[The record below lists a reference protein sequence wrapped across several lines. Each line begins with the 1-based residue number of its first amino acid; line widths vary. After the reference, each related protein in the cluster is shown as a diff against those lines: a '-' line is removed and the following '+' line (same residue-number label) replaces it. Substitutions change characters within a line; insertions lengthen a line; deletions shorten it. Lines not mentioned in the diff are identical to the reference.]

1 MSKSHQAVTGTH
13 SSARLSVAVVFF
25 IHGVLVSNWLA
36 RIPAIQADLRLA
48 GGVLGLALLGAS
60 GGAFAA
66 IVGIPRLLVR
76 YGSARVTTWSSFGL
90 CAVLALPAL
99 ARSAAALAAALVVY
113 GALAGA
119 MDVAMNTQAVDV
131 ERAYRRPVMVA
142 FHALF
147 SFGGMTGAAMGGLA
161 AARGLAP
168 LPHLVAVGVLL
179 AVATLFAT
187 RRLLPD
193 DPEALAKAPQFSLA
207 AIRPLVPLGVIA
219 FCILLGEGAMADW
232 GAVYLTGY
240 TSQGAA
246 ATGYAVFSLTMAA
259 GRLAGDWLRLRIGS
273 VNLVRLGGAIAAAG
287 LGAGLAVGGVA
298 ATLLGFA
305 CAGAGFST
313 IFPITLSAAGHK
325 VASQTGIA
333 AVTGIGY
340 LAFLAGPPAI
350 GLLADAVTLR
360 VALGLTV
367 ILSAIAALLAG
378 SVRDADAEMG
388 MSSVAAD
395 HGH

>member
-1 MSKSHQAVTGTH
+1 VLR
-13 SSARLSVAVVFF
+13 SARVSVAVVFF
-25 IHGVLVSNWLA
+25 IHGVLVSNWLS
-36 RIPAIQADLRLA
+36 RIPAVQESLGL
-48 GGVLGLALLGAS
+48 GTGVLGLALLGAS
-60 GGAFAA
+60 VGAFAA

-76 YGSARVTTWSSFGL
+76 FGSARVTTWSSFAL
-90 CAVLALPAL
+90 CAALALPAF
-99 ARSAAALAAALVVY
+99 ARGAWSLAAALAVY
-113 GALAGA
+113 GAMAGA

-147 SFGGMTGAAMGGLA
+147 SFGGMSGAAMGGLA
-161 AARGLAP
+161 AARGLRP
-168 LPHLVAVGVLL
+168 LPHLLAIGSAL
-179 AVATLFAT
+179 AVATFFAT

-193 DPEALAKAPQFSLA
+193 DAEALARPPEFSLT
-207 AIRPLVPLGVIA
+207 AIRPLVPLGTIA

-232 GAVYLTGY
+232 GAVYLTEY
-240 TSQGAA
+240 TSQARA
-246 ATGYAVFSLTMAA
+246 ATGYAVFSLTMAV

-287 LGAGLAVGGVA
+287 LGAGLAAGGVA
-298 ATLLGFA
+298 PTLLGFA

-325 VASQTGIA
+325 VASQTGVA

-350 GLLADAVTLR
+350 GLLADALTLR
-360 VALGLTV
+360 AALGLTV

-378 SVRDADAEMG
+378 SVREADAEMG
-388 MSSVAAD
+388 LRDVAAN

>member
-1 MSKSHQAVTGTH
+1 VLR
-13 SSARLSVAVVFF
+13 SARVSVALVFF
-25 IHGVLVSNWLA
+25 IHGLLVSNWLA
-36 RIPAIQADLRLA
+36 RIPAVQADLRLSS
-48 GGVLGLALLGAS
+48 GVLGLALLGAS
-60 GGAFAA
+60 AGAFAA
-66 IVGIPRLLVR
+66 IVGIPRLLIR
-76 YGSARVTTWSSFGL
+76 FGSARVTTWSSFGL

-99 ARSAAALAAALVVY
+99 ATSAAILGAALVVY

-161 AARGLAP
+161 AAREIRP
-168 LPHLVAVGVLL
+168 LPHLAAIGVTL
-179 AVATLFAT
+179 AVATFFAT

-193 DPEALAKAPQFSLA
+193 DPEALARPPEFSLA
-207 AIRPLVPLGVIA
+207 AIRPLVPLGTIA

-232 GAVYLTGY
+232 GAVYLTEY

-246 ATGYAVFSLTMAA
+246 ATGYAVFSLTMAI
-259 GRLAGDWLRLRIGS
+259 GRLAGDWLRMKIGS
-273 VNLVRLGGAIAAAG
+273 VNLVRLGGAMAAAG
-287 LGAGLAVGGVA
+287 LAAGLVAGGVA
-298 ATLLGFA
+298 PTLLAFA

-325 VASQTGIA
+325 VASQTGVA

-350 GLLADAVTLR
+350 GLLADAMTLR

-378 SVRDADAEMG
+378 SVREADAEMG
-388 MSSVAAD
+388 LTGVAAD

>member
-1 MSKSHQAVTGTH
+1 
-13 SSARLSVAVVFF
+13 
-25 IHGVLVSNWLA
+25 
-36 RIPAIQADLRLA
+36 
-48 GGVLGLALLGAS
+48 
-60 GGAFAA
+60 
-66 IVGIPRLLVR
+66 
-76 YGSARVTTWSSFGL
+76 
-90 CAVLALPAL
+90 
-99 ARSAAALAAALVVY
+99 LAAALVVY

-161 AARGLAP
+161 AAKGLRP
-168 LPHLVAVGVLL
+168 LPHLVAVGVTL
-179 AVATLFAT
+179 AVATFFAT

-193 DPEALAKAPQFSLA
+193 DPEALARPPEFSLA
-207 AIRPLVPLGVIA
+207 AIRPLVPLGTIA

-232 GAVYLTGY
+232 GAVYLTEY

-246 ATGYAVFSLTMAA
+246 ATGYAVFSLTMAV
-259 GRLAGDWLRLRIGS
+259 GRLAGDWLRMKIGS

-287 LGAGLAVGGVA
+287 LAAGLAAGGVA
-298 ATLLGFA
+298 PTLIAFA

-325 VASQTGIA
+325 VASPTGVA

-378 SVRDADAEMG
+378 SVREADEEMG
-388 MSSVAAD
+388 LRAVAAD

>member
-1 MSKSHQAVTGTH
+1 MLK
-13 SSARLSVAVVFF
+13 SARVSVAVVFF
-25 IHGVLVSNWLA
+25 IHGLLVSNWLA
-36 RIPAIQADLRLA
+36 RIPAVQADLHLSS
-48 GGVLGLALLGAS
+48 GVLGLALLGAS
-60 GGAFAA
+60 AGAFAA
-66 IVGIPRLLVR
+66 IVWIPRLLGR
-76 YGSARVTTWSSFGL
+76 FGSARVTTWSSFGL
-90 CAVLALPAL
+90 CAALALPAL
-99 ARSAAALAAALVVY
+99 ATSALSLAVALVVY

-147 SFGGMTGAAMGGLA
+147 SFGGMTGAGMGGLA

-168 LPHLVAVGVLL
+168 LPHLLAAGVLL
-179 AVATLFAT
+179 AVATFFAT

-193 DPEALAKAPQFSLA
+193 DPEVLAAPPQFSLA

-232 GAVYLTGY
+232 GAVYLTEY
-240 TSQGAA
+240 TSQAGA
-246 ATGYAVFSLTMAA
+246 ATGYAVFSLTMAV
-259 GRLAGDWLRLRIGS
+259 GRLAGDWLRVRIGS

-287 LGAGLAVGGVA
+287 LAAGLTAGGVGP
-298 ATLLGFA
+298 TLLGFA

-325 VASQTGIA
+325 VASQTGVA

-340 LAFLAGPPAI
+340 LAFLAGPPVI
-350 GLLADAVTLR
+350 GLLADVVTLR

-367 ILSAIAALLAG
+367 LLSAIAALLAS
-378 SVRDADAEMG
+378 SVREADAEMG
-388 MSSVAAD
+388 LREAAAD